1 MEQTS
6 QDRWC
11 RDGAMS
17 WSHVSWSVALAEQ
30 KQATIQMCIS
40 FPALSD
46 GE

>member
-30 KQATIQMCIS
+30 KQATIQMYIS